1 MVLEHKKDTG
11 EVLISIPDDGKEMMT
26 YSSFSRKKRKSIYKF
41 FIMVYHTYSSVFYFT
56 SYLLFYD
63 TTKTKAYRLWYGS
76 VRKDGIIFNR
86 LPSMTVTRAKGKL
99 RSCKFRTVT

>member
-1 MVLEHKKDTG
+1 MVLEDKKDTG

-56 SYLLFYD
+56 SYLLLYD
-63 TTKTKAYRLWYGS
+63 TKKQ
-76 VRKDGIIFNR
+76 
-86 LPSMTVTRAKGKL
+86 KL
-99 RSCKFRTVT
+99 IDCCMGL